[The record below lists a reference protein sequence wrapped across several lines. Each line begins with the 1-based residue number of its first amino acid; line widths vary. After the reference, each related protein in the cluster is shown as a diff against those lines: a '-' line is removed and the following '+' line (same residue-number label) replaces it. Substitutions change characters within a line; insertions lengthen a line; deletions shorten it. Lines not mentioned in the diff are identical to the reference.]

1 MFRLL
6 LLKTDGKDYV
16 VSTVVTPPAFSLA
29 LSGGLTNA
37 LKCMAGNIL
46 RGKSPW
52 Q

>member
-29 LSGGLTNA
+29 LSGGNA